1 MQYQRYKKIVS
12 KKIAV
17 IGLGYVGLPLAI
29 EFGKKFDTIG
39 FDINENRIKELHD
52 KFDCTGETTAEDLDA
67 AIKLIL
73 TDNSDKINDC
83 NIYIITVPTP
93 IDGQNNPDLT
103 AIESASKMVGGM
115 LGVGDI
121 VIYEST
127 VFPGCTEEVC
137 VPILEKNSGFKFNS
151 DFFCGYSP
159 ERINPG
165 DKEHTLTKI
174 KKVTSG
180 STLEIAKEVDEL
192 YASIITAGTHLVSSI
207 KVAEA
212 AKVIENTQRDINIA
226 FVNELSL
233 IFNKM
238 GIKTSEV
245 LDAAATKWNF
255 LNFRPGLV
263 GGHCIG
269 VDPYYLTHKSKAL
282 GYTPEIILAGRRL
295 NDRMG
300 KYISEEISS
309 ALKAKNINQGESSC
323 LILGLTFKENCPDV
337 RNTKVLDIYK
347 DLVNKFKSVDISDP
361 RAIEEDIL
369 KIYGQNPINF
379 QKADLNKYNVVI
391 LAVNHSEYEELYSGE
406 WISPDQ
412 IIYDVKSV
420 IQHEAVLSL

>member
-1 MQYQRYKKIVS
+1 
-12 KKIAV
+12 
-17 IGLGYVGLPLAI
+17 
-29 EFGKKFDTIG
+29 
-39 FDINENRIKELHD
+39 
-52 KFDCTGETTAEDLDA
+52 
-67 AIKLIL
+67 
-73 TDNSDKINDC
+73 
-83 NIYIITVPTP
+83 
-93 IDGQNNPDLT
+93 
-103 AIESASKMVGGM
+103 MV
-115 LGVGDI
+115 D
-121 VIYEST
+121 
-127 VFPGCTEEVC
+127 
-137 VPILEKNSGFKFNS
+137 
-151 DFFCGYSP
+151 D
-159 ERINPG
+159 
-165 DKEHTLTKI
+165 
-174 KKVTSG
+174 
-180 STLEIAKEVDEL
+180 L
-192 YASIITAGTHLVSSI
+192 YASIINAGTFPVSSI

-269 VDPYYLTHKSKAL
+269 VDPYYLTHKSEAL
-282 GYTPEIILAGRRL
+282 GYTPEIILSGRRL

-300 KYISEEISS
+300 KYISEEITS
-309 ALKAKNINQGESSC
+309 ALKAKNINQGESNC

-379 QKADLNKYNVVI
+379 QMADLNKYDVII

-420 IQHEAVLSL
+420 IQHEVVLSL